1 MKVNAERIDNHRLC
15 LEVEVEEQEVN
26 KALDKAYRKLVNKV
40 SIPGFR
46 KGRAPRRVVEA
57 RLGKQALLDEAFDII
72 APPAYLQALQEH
84 DVEPVAQPEI
94 EVKTFAE
101 NQPLVFKATVVTKP
115 PVTLG
120 EYKGLKIAKHDAA
133 VSEEDVDRQ
142 LEALRQ
148 REARMVVAED
158 AALQQGDF
166 AIIDFAGTVDG
177 QPFKGGD
184 AQGYPLEVGA
194 GRFIPGFEEQLVGA
208 KAGEQRDVTVTFPED
223 YFVSDLAGKEAVF
236 KVTIKDVKRKEL
248 PALDDEFAK
257 DVSDFSTLDALR
269 ADLRQKLEQAARDK
283 ATEDFK
289 NDAVKKAVDN
299 ATVDIPEVMIEQRID
314 RMLEDLAINLEN
326 RGMKM
331 ADYLKYTKTDIPK
344 LRQKYRD
351 VAAYNVK
358 TDLTME
364 AIAKTEGLTVDDADV
379 QKEIAAMAEGFRA
392 TPDEVQNI
400 IQEQGRV
407 GALKATVLRRKA
419 ADLIVAAA
427 QPE

>member
-46 KGRAPRRVVEA
+46 KGRAPRRVLEA

-72 APPAYLQALQEH
+72 APPAYLQALREH
-84 DVEPVAQPEI
+84 NVEPVDQPEI
-94 EVKTFAE
+94 EVKNFAE
-101 NQPLVFKATVVTKP
+101 NQPLVFRATVVIKP

-120 EYKGLKIAKHDAA
+120 EYKGLKIAKHSAD

-148 REARMVVAED
+148 RQARMVVVED
-158 AALQQGDF
+158 AVLQKGDF
-166 AIIDFAGTVDG
+166 AIIDFTGTVDG

-194 GRFIPGFEEQLVGA
+194 GRFIPGFEEQLIGA
-208 KAGEQRDVTVTFPED
+208 RTNEQRTVTVTFPTD
-223 YFVSDLAGKEAVF
+223 YFVSELAGKEAVF
-236 KVTIKDVKRKEL
+236 TVTIKDIKRKEV
-248 PALDDEFAK
+248 PPLDDEFAK
-257 DVSDFSTLDALR
+257 DVSNFSTLAELR
-269 ADLRQKLEQAARDK
+269 ADLRQKMEQAAQEK

-299 ATVDIPEVMIEQRID
+299 ANVDIPDVMIEQRID

-326 RGMKM
+326 RGMKL
-331 ADYLKYTKTDIPK
+331 ADYLKYTKTDIPT

-358 TDLTME
+358 TDLTLETIAKAE
-364 AIAKTEGLTVDDADV
+364 AITVSDEDV
-379 QKEIAAMAEGFRA
+379 QTEIAAMARSFQA
-392 TPDEVQNI
+392 TPEEVKRI
-400 IQEQGRV
+400 IEEQGRM

-419 ADLIVAAA
+419 ADLIVATA

>member
-46 KGRAPRRVVEA
+46 KGRAPRRVLEA

-72 APPAYLQALQEH
+72 APPAYLQALREH
-84 DVEPVAQPEI
+84 NVEPVDQPEI
-94 EVKTFAE
+94 EVKNFAE
-101 NQPLVFKATVVTKP
+101 NQPLVFRATVVTKP

-120 EYKGLKIAKHDAA
+120 EYKGLKIAKHSAD

-148 REARMVVAED
+148 RQARMVVVED
-158 AALQQGDF
+158 AVLQKGDF
-166 AIIDFAGTVDG
+166 AIIDFTGTVDG

-194 GRFIPGFEEQLVGA
+194 GRFIPGFEEQLIGA
-208 KAGEQRDVTVTFPED
+208 RTNEQRTVTVTFPTD
-223 YFVSDLAGKEAVF
+223 YFVSELAGKEAVF
-236 KVTIKDVKRKEL
+236 TVTIKDIKRKEV
-248 PALDDEFAK
+248 PPLDDEFAK
-257 DVSDFSTLDALR
+257 DVSNFSTLAELR
-269 ADLRQKLEQAARDK
+269 ADLRQKMEQAAQEK

-299 ATVDIPEVMIEQRID
+299 ANVDIPDVMIEQRID

-326 RGMKM
+326 RGMKL
-331 ADYLKYTKTDIPK
+331 ADYLKYTKTDIPT

-358 TDLTME
+358 TDLTLETIAKAE
-364 AIAKTEGLTVDDADV
+364 AITVSDEDV
-379 QKEIAAMAEGFRA
+379 QTEIAAMARSFQA
-392 TPDEVQNI
+392 TPEEVKRI
-400 IQEQGRV
+400 IEEQGRM

-419 ADLIVAAA
+419 ADLIVATA